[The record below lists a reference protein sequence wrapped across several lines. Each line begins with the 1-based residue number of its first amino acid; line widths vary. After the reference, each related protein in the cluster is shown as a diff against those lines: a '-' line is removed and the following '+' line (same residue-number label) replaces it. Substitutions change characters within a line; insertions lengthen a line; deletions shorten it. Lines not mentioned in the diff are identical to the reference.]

1 MYGKLFGQFLYDQG
15 VISKSQ
21 LTNGLLQQDK
31 VNQAMGVLALEQGML
46 LPEQLR
52 ELLALQKKSDKRI
65 GQLAIEQGYLDTEQV
80 DHLLKIQQRAHLFIG
95 DILVRQGSVS
105 PEVLQTQLTLFHR
118 SNQEIAARIKE
129 GLANLA
135 FPVPLEPVLETA
147 QSFISR
153 AICGKAKATDI
164 LSCGQLDLE
173 NIFVTTEL
181 TWNMAAFSSRI
192 SFGFSLD
199 RREALSLC
207 YCLTDRSIHGQNR
220 VTTVMQ
226 EYAESLGYLID
237 NALRRS
243 GYPVNDN
250 DISMYTDAGPART
263 AMLCLRLSTTIGP
276 FVLFFNTI
284 PLD

>member
-21 LTNGLLQQDK
+21 LKDGLLQQDK
-31 VNQAMGVLALEQGML
+31 VNQTMGILALEQGML

-52 ELLALQKKSDKRI
+52 EILALQKKTDKRI
-65 GQLAIEQGYLDTEQV
+65 GQLAIEKGYLDAEQV

-105 PEVLQTQLTLFHR
+105 PEVLHSQLTLFHQ

-129 GLANLA
+129 QLAS
-135 FPVPLEPVLETA
+135 FPSPILFEHILETA
-147 QSFISR
+147 QSYISR

-164 LSCGQLDLE
+164 LPCEQLDLE
-173 NIFVTTEL
+173 NIFVTTEI
-181 TWNMAAFSSRI
+181 TWDLAASRSRI
-192 SFGFSLD
+192 GFGFSLD

-207 YCLTDRSIHGQNR
+207 YCLTDRSIQGQNR
-220 VTTVMQ
+220 IVSVME

-237 NALRRS
+237 KVLRRS
-243 GYPVNDN
+243 GHLVNDN
-250 DISMYTDAGPART
+250 SITMHTDAGPART
-263 AMLCLRLSTTIGP
+263 AMRCLRLSTTIGP
-276 FVLFFNTI
+276 FILFFNII